1 VKSGGAL
8 KGTQFGITA
17 PSETAKKSLSKRLR
31 GAAHEGR
38 KSRAV
43 RKKNAPNAAVN
54 QRRLVMT
61 DALFDAGTV
70 AADAPW
76 SWVLRNTAVGDG
88 VAIQGDA
95 DLQRRRAAKFSPD
108 LRRGNVAAGAV
119 FPDVVAVLVQ
129 DGKKEKDAEKV
140 TLVPRGTVVL
150 NGRPS
155 VVSNEINHLA
165 RNLFRRSS

>member
-8 KGTQFGITA
+8 KGTRFGMTA

-88 VAIQGDA
+88 VATRETLIYSGAEPRSFRLTYDEAMLRQVPCSRT
-95 DLQRRRAAKFSPD
+95 LLLFSSRTERRKRM
-108 LRRGNVAAGAV
+108 
-119 FPDVVAVLVQ
+119 
-129 DGKKEKDAEKV
+129 
-140 TLVPRGTVVL
+140 PRK
-150 NGRPS
+150 
-155 VVSNEINHLA
+155 
-165 RNLFRRSS
+165 